1 MELILSL
8 SFKKVQGL
16 SSARLTQMPFRHLLI
31 ISTISA
37 RFKMNSLKKMKMRKV
52 KNLLSSKEDV
62 SKVRT
67 SLEQR
72 TEKAFFVS
80 S

>member
-1 MELILSL
+1 
-8 SFKKVQGL
+8 
-16 SSARLTQMPFRHLLI
+16 
-31 ISTISA
+31 
-37 RFKMNSLKKMKMRKV
+37 MNSLKKMKMRKV

-72 TEKAFFVS
+72 TEKAFNDFTKSKQKVREMAHQKYLD
-80 S
+80 